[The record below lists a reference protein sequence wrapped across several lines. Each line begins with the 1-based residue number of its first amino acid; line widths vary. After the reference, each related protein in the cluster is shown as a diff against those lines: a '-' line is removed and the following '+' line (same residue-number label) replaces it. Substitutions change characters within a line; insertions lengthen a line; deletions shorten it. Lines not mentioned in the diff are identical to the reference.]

1 MKAAVLTGAGEIVL
15 EERDARRPVP
25 GQVEVAVCDVAV
37 CGSDQARFESRLRS
51 GGPVV
56 FGHEFSGRLSAF
68 GAGVSGFEI
77 GQAVTVAPL
86 LNCGACRF
94 CLAGHEYL
102 CPERRM
108 FGTQVDGALQER
120 VCIPADRVFPLAE
133 HVSLREGALVEPVAV
148 SVHAVRQAG
157 EVAGLDIAVLG
168 AGAIGLL
175 IAQVARAEGAGEVLV
190 LDVQPKRL
198 DMADELGFT
207 AINSSLSDP
216 VESVLAHTK
225 GRGADVLF
233 EATGS
238 PAVGEYFMPLLA
250 ALGVIVVVGRI
261 ERPVL
266 LNLETMLFKEAR
278 LVTSRY
284 FSLADFQRAVELLA
298 AGSVSVAP
306 LIQKV
311 MPFDRLGERQ
321 GAVVMDA
328 ARQVVRLLIEFDIRC
343 RNELG

>member
-1 MKAAVLTGAGEIVL
+1 VKAAVLAGVGEIVL
-15 EERDARRPVP
+15 VERTGRRPAP
-25 GQVEVAVCDVAV
+25 GEVEIAVSDVAV
-37 CGSDQARFESRLRS
+37 CGSDQARFAGRLRS

-56 FGHEFSGRLSAF
+56 FGHEFSGRVSAC
-68 GAGVSGFEI
+68 GAGVTGFEI

-86 LNCGACRF
+86 LNCGTCRF
-94 CLAGHEYL
+94 CVAGHEYL

-108 FGTQVDGALQER
+108 FGVQVDGALQER
-120 VCIPADRVFPLAE
+120 VCMPANRVFPLPE
-133 HVSLREGALVEPVAV
+133 HVSLREGALVEPLAV

-157 EVAGLDIAVLG
+157 EVEGLDVAVLG

-175 IAQVARAEGAGEVLV
+175 IAQVARAEGAREVLV
-190 LDVQPKRL
+190 LDVRPDRL
-198 DMADELGFT
+198 DLASEFGFV

-216 VESVLAHTK
+216 VESVLAHSG
-225 GRGADVLF
+225 GRGVDVLF

-250 ALGVIVVVGRI
+250 DLGVIVVVGRI

-278 LVTSRY
+278 LVASRY
-284 FSLADFQRAVELLA
+284 FSLADFQRAVELLT

-311 MPFDRLGERQ
+311 VTFDCLGERQ

-328 ARQVVRLLIEFDIRC
+328 ARQVVRLLIE
-343 RNELG
+343 NELE